1 MATEVPALDRDE
13 RIVGFAAG
21 SSYEVVEL
29 IGAWLEALSLTFAHL
44 FHSSGEGAYG
54 IVWYGRLRAQ

>member
-29 IGAWLEALSLTFAHL
+29 IGAWLTSLSSAVVHL
-44 FHSSGEGAYG
+44 F
-54 IVWYGRLRAQ
+54 LFL

>member
-29 IGAWLEALSLTFAHL
+29 IGAWLPLLSLAFAHY
-44 FHSSGEGAYG
+44 S
-54 IVWYGRLRAQ
+54 I